1 MAHPV
6 SILEA
11 HSGSIKGLHLEARSG
26 DSSTVAVASTLASL
40 SNLRKDLSL
49 LPPSSQNGKDVK
61 QGSEVPIL
69 PAANGLT
76 EKDDLDTDMKDASDD
91 NDEPG
96 VLVDEK
102 NDVISPGVENGNLN
116 LDNVALDSVDA
127 ESGKVRPLLQ
137 VLAGSSA
144 SDFDLSGSISK
155 IFEEQRNFRELFKDF
170 DPPTSALTRGQTF
183 KNALQQGVV
192 DFNTIDVTFDNF
204 PYYLW

>member
-26 DSSTVAVASTLASL
+26 DPSTVAVASTLASL
-40 SNLRKDLSL
+40 SDLQKDLSL

-69 PAANGLT
+69 PAASGLA
-76 EKDDLDTDMKDASDD
+76 EKEDLDTDMKDASDG

-102 NDVISPGVENGNLN
+102 NDVISPGVENGNFN

-127 ESGKVRPLLQ
+127 ETGKVQPLLQ

-144 SDFDLSGSISK
+144 SEFDLTGSISK
-155 IFEEQRNFRELFKDF
+155 ILEEQRNFRELFKDF
-170 DPPTSALTRGQTF
+170 DPPISALTRRQSF

-192 DFNTIDVTFDNF
+192 DCNSIDVTFENF